1 MAKQWKGNGKKQKE
15 TTTRRKQKSIRTNRK
30 KTAPHREIKT
40 IWHRN
45 KQRNKDRTKLT
56 VVVTVSNEAF
66 DRMIR

>member
-40 IWHRN
+40 IW
-45 KQRNKDRTKLT
+45 LT